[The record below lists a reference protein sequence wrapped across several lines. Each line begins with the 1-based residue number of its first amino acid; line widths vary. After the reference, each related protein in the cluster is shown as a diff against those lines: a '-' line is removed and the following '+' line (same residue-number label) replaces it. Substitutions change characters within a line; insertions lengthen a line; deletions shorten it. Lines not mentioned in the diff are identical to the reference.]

1 MMLLF
6 GVYFLNYIF
15 RFNGMDVKKVRTVCA
30 DVSISVG
37 ATSFP
42 DWFSQYWWLDS
53 GCSSWLFIKKKLN
66 ELVINAGIDL
76 ATY

>member
-42 DWFSQYWWLDS
+42 DWFSQYW
-53 GCSSWLFIKKKLN
+53 
-66 ELVINAGIDL
+66 
-76 ATY
+76 